1 MKTKKDLTRSNGA
14 LKAQARATHSTAF
27 TLVELLVVVT
37 VLAIGST
44 LVATAL
50 GAAGAKS
57 RSFQCYNN
65 LKQIMGAIIIYTHDN
80 NELFPPNPDD
90 GNTVVGHN
98 WCPGQAGPGGPAEFN
113 PDILA
118 DPRVSLLAKYLNT
131 NASVFACTASSR
143 KGLYQGTS
151 PGKVGT
157 TVPAARSISMNNAVG
172 TTCPGFDSGGGH
184 FGEPSL
190 SVNGPWLDGAH
201 GHRRNAPWRTYGKTS
216 EIVAPKPANLWV
228 LIEEDAQSINDGVFS
243 IAANTAEWIDFPST
257 VHNMGC
263 VLAFADGHA
272 EFRKWA
278 DPETRVTGGNVAR
291 RVITNTVDWLWL
303 ARRTTAKAQ

>member
-1 MKTKKDLTRSNGA
+1 MNTKKDLTSSSGA
-14 LKAQARATHSTAF
+14 HMSGARAPYSPAF
-27 TLVELLVVVT
+27 TLVELLAVVA
-37 VLAIGST
+37 LLIIGST
-44 LVATAL
+44 IVATAL

-57 RSFQCYNN
+57 RSFQCFNN
-65 LKQIMGAIIIYTHDN
+65 LKQIMGAIMIYTHDN

-90 GNTVVGHN
+90 GNTVAGHD
-98 WCPGQAGPGGPAEFN
+98 WCAGQAGPGGVAEFN
-113 PDILA
+113 PDILVN
-118 DPRVSLLAKYLNT
+118 PRLSLLANYLNT

-151 PGKVGT
+151 PDKIGT

-172 TTCPGFDSGGGH
+172 TICPGFDSGSIHSGK
-184 FGEPSL
+184 PSL

-228 LIEEDAQSINDGVFS
+228 LIEEDEQSINDGVFS
-243 IAANTAEWIDFPST
+243 IAANSPQWIDFPST

-263 VLAFADGHA
+263 AVAFSDGHIQI
-272 EFRKWA
+272 RKWA
-278 DPETRVTGGNVAR
+278 DPETRVTGSLAR
-291 RVITNTVDWLWL
+291 RVITNTVDWQWL
-303 ARRTTAKAQ
+303 ATRATAKAQ